1 MPVLVTSNY
10 NDDLIKNEQGRM
22 ETPFSNYKSMGNVL
36 DAQGQLQCN
45 SLVSNPIW
53 KIQTRPRFFAM
64 DTRVL
69 IQFA

>member
-10 NDDLIKNEQGRM
+10 NDDLIKNEQGTCRM

-45 SLVSNPIW
+45 SLVSSPIW
-53 KIQTRPRFFAM
+53 KKFKLVRDFLLWTPEF
-64 DTRVL
+64 
-69 IQFA
+69 